1 MHKIAI
7 NSFEKMNYPTA
18 VDNWVNVGSYHKV
31 DKTEGASDQFQIWIF
46 NFWSYGHL
54 MAVKGKNPI
63 MNYE

>member
-1 MHKIAI
+1 
-7 NSFEKMNYPTA
+7 MNYPTA